1 MQCMMTQHRQAVM
14 QPNSLSCT
22 LQDWAQPGGA
32 LVPMQCV
39 MDLLGNAYNVTHPA
53 ALDFCARCVVPNIQ
67 ESRLGP
73 SMDLD
78 ALLQVLLDDLESGEW
93 LPSTKRD
100 CTAPDV
106 T

>member
-1 MQCMMTQHRQAVM
+1 MDPHRQAVV
-14 QPNSLSCT
+14 QAHFLSYT

-39 MDLLGNAYNVTHPA
+39 MDLLGNAYNVSNPA

-67 ESRLGP
+67 DSRLGP

-78 ALLQVLLDDLESGEW
+78 ALLQVLLDDLEAGE
-93 LPSTKRD
+93 LLLGTTHDCREPNST
-100 CTAPDV
+100 
-106 T
+106 